1 MIPRIVVPIKVAL
14 TPIGRF
20 LLGIVVGIIV
30 FGIRVLIIVSP
41 LITSLLASL
50 LLLLKDQPGH
60 INKSTMIMQVNN
72 AGGIMVGGA
81 YMALGSQTL
90 GVLVMT

>member
-1 MIPRIVVPIKVAL
+1 MIPRIVVPIKVAV

-30 FGIRVLIIVSP
+30 FGIRILIIVSP

-50 LLLLKDQPGH
+50 VLKDQPGH

-72 AGGIMVGGA
+72 TGGIMMGGA
-81 YMALGSQTL
+81 YIALGSQTL